1 MLASWYKSGVV
12 EVMKAVHAGG
22 LIGWR
27 GALALLVRV
36 LKLRG
41 LGEIL
46 DRHPADP
53 PRHTYLT

>member
-1 MLASWYKSGVV
+1 M
-12 EVMKAVHAGG
+12 MKAGHAGG

-41 LGEIL
+41 LGGIL
-46 DRHPADP
+46 DHHPADP